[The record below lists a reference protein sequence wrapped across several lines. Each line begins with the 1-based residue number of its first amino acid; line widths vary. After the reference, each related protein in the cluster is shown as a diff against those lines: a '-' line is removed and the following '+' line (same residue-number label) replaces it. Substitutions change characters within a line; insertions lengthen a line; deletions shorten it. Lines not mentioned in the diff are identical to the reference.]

1 MFTFLLK
8 WGKLDEKLLFEKETQ
23 LRTRYIEIILFG
35 KVPTFHANI
44 LIADIHTGE
53 LEKIHTPIEM
63 ILLPRGCE
71 HFRAQVNVI
80 YQ

>member
-1 MFTFLLK
+1 MFTFPNGENLTKIYFLK
-8 WGKLDEKLLFEKETQ
+8 NRLNYELDI
-23 LRTRYIEIILFG
+23 IEIILFG

-44 LIADIHTGE
+44 LIADIHTCE

-71 HFRAQVNVI
+71 HFRG
-80 YQ
+80 